1 MQQKKSY
8 VHQLDLLTTLLW
20 TLSQA
25 IKNQSVKQ
33 KVGVCGGRGGMWKSM
48 NRRVSDVDERHCGES
63 ACNAILFS
71 YSQSK
76 LSVKDCV

>member
-1 MQQKKSY
+1 MC
-8 VHQLDLLTTLLW
+8 
-20 TLSQA
+20 
-25 IKNQSVKQ
+25 
-33 KVGVCGGRGGMWKSM
+33 VGGGGGMCKSM
-48 NRRVSDVDERHCGES
+48 NGRVSDVDERHCGEG